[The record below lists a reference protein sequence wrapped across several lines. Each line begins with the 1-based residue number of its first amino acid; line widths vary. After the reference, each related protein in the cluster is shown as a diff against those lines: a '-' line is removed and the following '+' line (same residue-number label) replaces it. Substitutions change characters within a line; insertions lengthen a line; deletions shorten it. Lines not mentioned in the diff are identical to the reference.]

1 MALDT
6 YANLKTSIL
15 DWMTRS
21 DLSGNVAEWVT
32 LAEARLNRELSAV
45 ETDSTLTGVADS
57 RTIDVSSYS
66 IDRPL
71 WMMLIDSDTSDEIE
85 LTRQDKI
92 VRRTTAD
99 DPRYWEYNKNSEEIN
114 FDVPLNEAYTFRL
127 RYDQK
132 FALSDDSAT
141 TNWLLTN
148 HPDVYLAACI
158 AWGSVFT
165 EKMDAAA
172 GFRALL
178 ETELVSVKQQI
189 GETKRSPLV
198 VDPMLQQINQR
209 DYYFT
214 GRI

>member
-15 DWMTRS
+15 NWMTRS
-21 DLSGNVAEWVT
+21 DLSGNVAEWIA
-32 LAEARLNRELSAV
+32 LGEARLNRELSAV
-45 ETDSTLTGVADS
+45 EADATLTGVADS

-66 IDRPL
+66 IDRPIFL
-71 WMMLIDSDTSDEIE
+71 MLIDSDTGDETE
-85 LTRQDKI
+85 MTRQDRI
-92 VRRTTAD
+92 VRRTTSG
-99 DPRYWEYNKNSEEIN
+99 DPRYWEFNKNTEEIN

-132 FALSDDSAT
+132 FNLSDAAPS
-141 TNWLLTN
+141 NWLLTN
-148 HPDVYLAACI
+148 HPDAYLAASI
-158 AWGSVFT
+158 AWGGLFT
-165 EKMDAAA
+165 EKMETAA

-189 GETKRSPLV
+189 GETKRANLV
-198 VDPMLQQINQR
+198 VDPMLQQISQR
-209 DYYFT
+209 DYFA